1 MNPKLIAVMALWKK
15 KKKKTSF
22 RSCFKLGTHSTML
35 WLYDHI
41 IRSSFHLRN
50 KTRTKIAYEYKAKRK
65 LKQTKL
71 KFSNDKTTKEKLQQ
85 KQLFELFYFFANR
98 NK

>member
-1 MNPKLIAVMALWKK
+1 MNPKFIDVMVVR
-15 KKKKTSF
+15 KTSF
-22 RSCFKLGTHSTML
+22 RSCFKLETHSTML

-41 IRSSFHLRN
+41 MQAFDHLSIYAT

-71 KFSNDKTTKEKLQQ
+71 KFSNEQ
-85 KQLFELFYFFANR
+85 NH
-98 NK
+98 